1 MTQRLLQEKA
11 QKQDSGLR
19 CVWSVFSLNHG
30 MLSEGAAEDYGHLG
44 DLIRSRRTPSGAR
57 RWLRARVG
65 HGREGG
71 KDLGSDPGEKR
82 VPRTQRRTCF
92 RVRKDSHYFLWF
104 AYTRCLN

>member
-57 RWLRARVG
+57 R
-65 HGREGG
+65 
-71 KDLGSDPGEKR
+71 GSGWDMGEKEG
-82 VPRTQRRTCF
+82 RTWDQIRERSVCPGH
-92 RVRKDSHYFLWF
+92 SGGL
-104 AYTRCLN
+104 ALE